1 MPLLAHEPDLF
12 PEDLLQ
18 REPPASDLEVSW
30 WAVYTLSRREKELM
44 RQLRKLSIPHYGPT
58 ILKRVPSPSGRIRNS
73 YLPLFANYVF
83 LCGDEEQRY
92 RAMKTNCISRTV
104 PVPDSLALVHDLRQ
118 IRGLIATGAAIT
130 AESRLEAG
138 NPVRVRSGPFAGYQ
152 GVVIKRHG
160 EERLLISVG
169 FLQQGASVLLE
180 DCHVEPLL

>member
-1 MPLLAHEPDLF
+1 MPLLAREPDLF
-12 PEDLLQ
+12 PDDLLQ
-18 REPPASDLEVSW
+18 QESQGSDPQASW

-83 LCGDEEQRY
+83 LYGDEEQRY
-92 RAMKTNCISRTV
+92 RAMTTNCVSRTV
-104 PVPDSLALVHDLRQ
+104 KVPDGLALVHDLRQ
-118 IRGLIATGAAIT
+118 VRNLIATGAAIT
-130 AESRLEAG
+130 PESRLEAG
-138 NPVRVRSGPFAGYQ
+138 DPVRVRSGPFAGYE
-152 GVVIKRHG
+152 GVVLKRHG
-160 EERLLISVG
+160 EARLLISVG